1 MSKEQLIE
9 KLNQLKKD
17 RNQRLNEQIEHLQQ
31 TIRRR
36 FDEMEQMFQ
45 QPLIQEILN
54 LRPDINLEQQ
64 QKELEEAI
72 QEEIDKLIEFI
83 REFENNNNS

>member
-1 MSKEQLIE
+1 MSEEQLIE
-9 KLNQLKKD
+9 KLNQLKED

>member
-31 TIRRR
+31 TIRCR

-45 QPLIQEILN
+45 QPLIQDILN

-64 QKELEEAI
+64 QK
-72 QEEIDKLIEFI
+72 
-83 REFENNNNS
+83 RT